1 MRGHGGSN
9 AVAGDT
15 HDGGNKAMR
24 VKEGRVEKKIKWK
37 SYKGGQTHKNKNA
50 AGPF

>member
-24 VKEGRVEKKIKWK
+24 ERKGYGREEERR
-37 SYKGGQTHKNKNA
+37 
-50 AGPF
+50 

>member
-1 MRGHGGSN
+1 MRGYGGSN

-24 VKEGRVEKKIKWK
+24 VKEGKMENKKGK
-37 SYKGGQTHKNKNA
+37 
-50 AGPF
+50 

>member
-15 HDGGNKAMR
+15 HGGGNKAKR
-24 VKEGRVEKKIKWK
+24 VKEGKVEKTIK
-37 SYKGGQTHKNKNA
+37 
-50 AGPF
+50 